1 MKHIGT
7 KLSMLVLAGSL
18 AGSAMA
24 ADNDAPVRAA
34 TGENYCN
41 MRFPAMTQK
50 SLASKHPQL
59 KNAQTGDVI
68 DYSGPCDETPTGKDQ
83 VQKQKHEES
92 FMFGRAYADGE

>member
-24 ADNDAPVRAA
+24 ANDDIPVKAA
-34 TGENYCN
+34 AGENYCY
-41 MRFPAMTQK
+41 MKFPAMTQK
-50 SLASKHPQL
+50 SLATKHPQL
-59 KNAQTGDVI
+59 KSGQTGDVI

-83 VQKQKHEES
+83 VQEQKRQES
-92 FMFGRAYADGE
+92 FMFGRAYEDGD